1 MQKFTEEHHCRSAIS
16 IKLQIRFIEITLRHG
31 CSSVNLL
38 HDFRTPFP
46 KTYGG
51 LLLKISI
58 MKQSSRNEQFSF
70 DSYFFIIL
78 LLFVKFYDQIL
89 NGGNSNVSSTE
100 ILKDNQF
107 TSAVTSY
114 LKISKRANSN
124 EAPELET
131 LDKTKSN
138 FFSLKHFFLFLL
150 SFTFIRN

>member
-16 IKLQIRFIEITLRHG
+16 IKLQIRFTEITLRHG

-38 HDFRTPFP
+38 HIFRTLFP

-114 LKISKRANSN
+114 LSKF
-124 EAPELET
+124 
-131 LDKTKSN
+131 K
-138 FFSLKHFFLFLL
+138 
-150 SFTFIRN
+150 